1 MMHREMVTMAREFK
15 MTWHPPRQCWYVKK
29 DGRRYYCPIKC
40 RGKTTDK
47 DGYSNSLAWWEE
59 KKRELENV
67 PKVASSSFPPI
78 EKADR
83 QLIKKVMADE
93 RRTEE
98 DATLQVLGWK
108 EQDAQ
113 LQRYGPTEVSAWLAM
128 ERDRL
133 AAAAAPKHD
142 TMEIIVK
149 KFLDFK
155 VSQAV
160 TGMKSAGR
168 AINLVT
174 YLKQFKAFVGA
185 DRPVKDITAMT
196 LFDFH
201 AKTVNDMA
209 TGQLTDYAARDR
221 LQVAKQF
228 IRWAWE
234 LNLIDLPRNINSKE
248 LTIYVEQKEIKV
260 FDANNLAPII
270 NSAPEP
276 LKVHL
281 LLMANCG
288 MTAMD
293 VGDLRNNEI
302 DFAAGTIT
310 RIRSKRKKKRGASS
324 TTETGKVKVQWKLW
338 PLTLELL
345 RKNANKSGDF
355 AFTSGD
361 GGQIAYTKI
370 DPVTYKGCDVD
381 LIDKAY
387 RAHCRDS
394 KIAKKNI
401 RSLKQI
407 RATSATLIG
416 HHKDF
421 ARYSQYFL
429 GHAPRSVAEKFY
441 IKPSQDQFD
450 ECVCWL
456 GKHYGFIS
464 A

>member
-1 MMHREMVTMAREFK
+1 MPRKFK
-15 MTWHPPRQCWYVKK
+15 MTWFAPRQCWYVKK

-40 RGKTTDK
+40 WGKTTDWH
-47 DGYSNSLAWWEE
+47 GYSNSLAWWDE
-59 KKRELENV
+59 KNQELENA
-67 PKVASSSFPPI
+67 PKIVSSSFPPI

-83 QLIKKVMADE
+83 QLIKKLIVE
-93 RRTEE
+93 EGREEE
-98 DATLQVLGWK
+98 DATRLVLGWK
-108 EQDAQ
+108 EEEKQ
-113 LQRYGPTEVSAWLAM
+113 LKRYGATEVSAWLVM
-128 ERDRL
+128 ERERL

-142 TMEIIVK
+142 TMEVIVK

-155 VSQAV
+155 VSQAM

-201 AKTVNDMA
+201 HKTVNDMA

-260 FDANNLAPII
+260 FDAKNLASII
-270 NSAPEP
+270 TSAPEP
-276 LKVHL
+276 LKVYL

-293 VGDLRNNEI
+293 VGDLKNNEI
-302 DFAAGTIT
+302 DFTAGTIT

-324 TTETGKVKVQWKLW
+324 AAETGKVKVQWKLW
-338 PLTLELL
+338 PMTLELL
-345 RKNANKSGDF
+345 RKNANRSSDF
-355 AFTSGD
+355 AFTSSD

-407 RATSATLIG
+407 RATSATLIVCSLG
-416 HHKDF
+416 
-421 ARYSQYFL
+421 SQPN
-429 GHAPRSVAEKFY
+429 PRSRANRAGSTGSGICSSV
-441 IKPSQDQFD
+441 
-450 ECVCWL
+450 
-456 GKHYGFIS
+456 H
-464 A
+464 